1 MRLKLTFLLFCCIM
15 ILSCTSFRMTDDKCK
30 VGDAVSDTAT
40 YTMVFF
46 ATWDAESVV
55 NARRI
60 GKQLLSVDS
69 LVLVSL
75 DDKKSIT
82 QEIVNRSNLD
92 LYYDTIVYYKDNPK
106 LYKQFLDDTD
116 NIADEVSVVFIQNGR
131 IKMIYKRIE

>member
-1 MRLKLTFLLFCCIM
+1 M
-15 ILSCTSFRMTDDKCK
+15 ILSCTSFRVTDDKCK

-60 GKQLLSVDS
+60 GKQLLNADS

-82 QEIVNRSNLD
+82 QEIANRNNLD
-92 LYYDTIVYYKDNPK
+92 LYYDTVVYYKDNPN
-106 LYKQFLDDTD
+106 LYKQFLDNSD
-116 NIADEVSVVFIQNGR
+116 NLVDKASVVFIQNGR
-131 IKMIYKRIE
+131 IKMVYKRLE